1 LIEVVMHAARAACA
15 PPPRLSELFP
25 PEAIRIGLAQ
35 RSKAAVIEALVH
47 HAVVLGYLSQHE
59 EPRIVARILARE
71 SLASTALGHGIAMPH
86 CQWDALD
93 RFIGVAGLLRQGIPF
108 DAADGQPVDG
118 VFLTLAPADHAE
130 LSFEVLGRLVAVG
143 RNSSLRLLLR
153 ECQTAEQVFAFLQEI
168 DRPAAGHLDDLARL
182 SLTRVSR
189 DRRDPWRDLAY
200 YSLTQEDR
208 DPEGGGLSDQ
218 RWL

>member
-1 LIEVVMHAARAACA
+1 MDAARVVCA
-15 PPPRLSELFP
+15 PPRPLKLSELFP
-25 PEAIRIGLAQ
+25 PESIRIGLVQ
-35 RSKAAVIEALVH
+35 RTKSAVIEALVH
-47 HAVVLGYLSQHE
+47 HAVLLGYLSGRDERH
-59 EPRIVARILARE
+59 IVDRILARE
-71 SLASTALGHGIAMPH
+71 SLSSTALGHGIAMPH

-93 RFIGVAGLLRQGIPF
+93 RFIGVAGLLRQAVPF
-108 DAADGQPVDG
+108 DAADGEPVHG
-118 VFLTLAPADHAE
+118 VFLTLAPPHHPE

-153 ECQTAEQVFAFLQEI
+153 ECRTAEQVFAFLQEI
-168 DRPAAGHLDDLARL
+168 DRPAAGRLDDLARL
-182 SLTRVSR
+182 SLTRVRR

-208 DPEGGGLSDQ
+208 DPEGARPPAV